1 MDEQNPRVGAERIG
15 GRGDDRLTGR
25 VPSGP
30 VAANTDTTGTRP
42 RPRSAGTGA
51 RSTRPQDSTSS
62 ASTDA
67 SADARTRE
75 IREDIEETREE
86 LSETVNAIQE
96 RLRPGNIAANAA
108 ENVKQ
113 VAREKARDVA
123 ESEPVQYARAN
134 PIPTAMVGI
143 GIAGL
148 AWLAMA
154 GRERSSY
161 RTGRGWDAT
170 DRSRRRYSAEVDL
183 YEGYGAYSGRETA
196 DVPGTWYG
204 AERAYGAYGSET
216 SNIAESGTGATA
228 GRGDVR
234 WGSSLRQRTGMSRV
248 TRGTQENLRRTWN
261 ENPLLVGAACAVIGA
276 VAGLAIPET
285 EREHRLMGETRDNLV
300 ETVQDTVRDKV
311 EKVQEAASNAV
322 STVQDAAATAVGL
335 KSGESEQ
342 SGSTIRGNS

>member
-25 VPSGP
+25 VTSGP
-30 VAANTDTTGTRP
+30 VAANTDTTGTRT
-42 RPRSAGTGA
+42 RTRSAGAGGP
-51 RSTRPQDSTSS
+51 RSTRQQEST
-62 ASTDA
+62 STDA

-86 LSETVNAIQE
+86 MSETVNAIQE

-123 ESEPVQYARAN
+123 ESEPVQYVRAN

-161 RTGRGWDAT
+161 RSRSRWDSS
-170 DRSRRRYSAEVDL
+170 DRSRRRYSAEVDV
-183 YEGYGAYSGRETA
+183 YEGRAGGYSGLEA
-196 DVPGTWYG
+196 AEVPGTWYG
-204 AERAYGAYGSET
+204 ADRAYGAYGSET
-216 SNIAESGTGATA
+216 RGIADSGRDLTT

-234 WGSSLRQRTGMSRV
+234 WGSSALQRSGMSRV

-311 EKVQEAASNAV
+311 EKVQEAATNAV
-322 STVQDAAATAVGL
+322 SSVQDAAANAVGL
-335 KSGESEQ
+335 KSGEQ
-342 SGSTIRGNS
+342 S

>member
-15 GRGDDRLTGR
+15 GRGDDRMTGR
-25 VPSGP
+25 GTTTGP
-30 VAANTDTTGTRP
+30 APVNTDTTGPRTRT
-42 RPRSAGTGA
+42 RSTGAGTGRPA
-51 RSTRPQDSTSS
+51 RQDSTST
-62 ASTDA
+62 ASLDA

-75 IREDIEETREE
+75 IREDIEETRGE

-96 RLRPGNIAANAA
+96 RLRPGTIAANAA
-108 ENVKQ
+108 ESVKSA
-113 VAREKARDVA
+113 ARETARDVV
-123 ESEPVQYARAN
+123 ESEPVQYVRAN

-148 AWLAMA
+148 AWLAFG

-161 RTGRGWDAT
+161 RAPSRGQWTGGA
-170 DRSRRRYSAEVDL
+170 RRRYSAELDL
-183 YEGYGAYSGRETA
+183 YEGHAGFSGREAA

-204 AERAYGAYGSET
+204 ADRGYTAEPGETFERSLDVSGS
-216 SNIAESGTGATA
+216 
-228 GRGDVR
+228 RGDVR
-234 WGSSLRQRTGMSRV
+234 WGSADRARSEMTRM
-248 TRGTQENLRRTWN
+248 TRGTQDQLRRTWN
-261 ENPLLVGAACAVIGA
+261 ENPLIVGAACAVLGA

-322 STVQDAAATAVGL
+322 GTVQDAAANVVGL
-335 KSGESEQ
+335 DAGTARSP
-342 SGSTIRGNS
+342 RNNS